1 MSMKS
6 LFVRLPAHSKKRLK
20 EHKKEAMQ
28 MPSSPA
34 LESKKNMRLCYG
46 LAALSQSDRLVP
58 WAFERRELKPDDIAV
73 KVQFCGVCHSD
84 LHAIRGN
91 SRFPLVPGHEMVGE
105 VTEIGAE
112 VTKFQ
117 VGDAVVVGNIVDSCG
132 HCPPCKSYEE
142 SYCREFPT
150 TTYDGIDRHDGSI
163 TRGGYSNEYVVKTD
177 FAYHLPSGL
186 DPASVAPLV
195 CAGVTT
201 WSPLHQWN
209 IGPGKTVGIVGI
221 GGLGHMAIKFAHALG
236 AQVIVFTTS
245 KQKLAA
251 ALELGA
257 DEAILS
263 TDAEKMAAQ
272 KYRFDF
278 ILDTVSARHLLD
290 PYLLALNLD
299 GTLCCLGIP
308 DRMEFTPV
316 LLTLGR
322 RRLTSS
328 GSAGTLETQEMLDFC
343 SKHKIAADV
352 EVISAA
358 DINEGFDRLEQGDVH
373 YRLVI
378 DMATLKAP
386 DRDKA
391 KA

>member
-1 MSMKS
+1 MSNNP
-6 LFVRLPAHSKKRLK
+6 RLEQDGS
-20 EHKKEAMQ
+20 
-28 MPSSPA
+28 
-34 LESKKNMRLCYG
+34 MRLSYG
-46 LAALSQSDRLVP
+46 LAAIKKGDRLVP
-58 WAFERRELKPDDIAV
+58 WAFDRRALRSDDVAV
-73 KVQFCGVCHSD
+73 KIQFCGVCHSD

-91 SRFPLVPGHEMVGE
+91 SRFPLVPGHEIVGE
-105 VTEIGAE
+105 VTEIGTD

-132 HCPPCKSYEE
+132 QCSPCESHEE

-150 TTYDGIDRHDGSI
+150 TTYDGIDRQDGSI

-177 FAYHLPSGL
+177 FVYHLPAGL

-201 WSPLHQWN
+201 WSPLRHWN

-236 AQVIVFTTS
+236 ANVVVFTTS
-245 KQKLAA
+245 EQKLAA
-251 ALELGA
+251 ALDLGA

-263 TDAEKMAAQ
+263 TDAKKMAAQ

-278 ILDTVSARHLLD
+278 ILDTVSNPHRLD

-316 LLTLGR
+316 LLTMGR

-328 GSAGTLETQEMLDFC
+328 GSAGTRETQEMLDFC
-343 SKHKIAADV
+343 RQHKISADV
-352 EVISAA
+352 ETIAA
-358 DINEGFDRLEQGDVH
+358 GDINNGFDRLERGHVR

-378 DMATLKAP
+378 DMATLTPPVGDNA
-386 DRDKA
+386 RSQ
-391 KA
+391 

>member
-1 MSMKS
+1 MPTTSAKQDRSMRS
-6 LFVRLPAHSKKRLK
+6 
-20 EHKKEAMQ
+20 
-28 MPSSPA
+28 
-34 LESKKNMRLCYG
+34 CYG
-46 LAALSQSDRLVP
+46 LAALSQGDRLVP
-58 WAFERRELKPDDIAV
+58 WVFERRALRPDDIAV
-73 KVQFCGVCHSD
+73 KIQFCGVCHSD

-91 SRFPLVPGHEMVGE
+91 SRFPLIPGHEMVGE

-132 HCPPCKSYEE
+132 HCPPCKSHEE
-142 SYCREFPT
+142 VYCREFPT

-177 FAYHLPSGL
+177 FAYHLPDGL

-201 WSPLHQWN
+201 WSPLQHWN

-236 AQVIVFTTS
+236 AHVVVFTTS
-245 KQKLAA
+245 EKKFAD
-251 ALELGA
+251 ALNLGA

-263 TDAEKMAAQ
+263 TDAKKMAAQ

-278 ILDTVSARHLLD
+278 ILDTVSAPHQLD
-290 PYLLALNLD
+290 PYLLALTLD

-308 DRMEFTPV
+308 ARMEFTPV
-316 LLTLGR
+316 LLTMGR

-328 GSAGTLETQEMLDFC
+328 GSAGTLETQQMLDFC
-343 SKHKIAADV
+343 SQHKISSDV

-358 DINEGFDRLEQGDVH
+358 DINKGFERLEQGDVH

-378 DMATLKAP
+378 NMATLTAP
-386 DRDKA
+386 DKNA
-391 KA
+391 A

>member
-1 MSMKS
+1 MSNNTS
-6 LFVRLPAHSKKRLK
+6 LEQDRSKRL
-20 EHKKEAMQ
+20 
-28 MPSSPA
+28 S
-34 LESKKNMRLCYG
+34 YG
-46 LAALSQSDRLVP
+46 LAAIEKGDRLVP
-58 WAFERRELKPDDIAV
+58 WAFNRRALRSDDIAV
-73 KVQFCGVCHSD
+73 KIQFCGVCHSD

-105 VTEIGAE
+105 VTEIGTD

-117 VGDAVVVGNIVDSCG
+117 VGDVVVIGNIVDSCG
-132 HCPPCKSYEE
+132 QCPPCKSHEE
-142 SYCREFPT
+142 PYCREFPT
-150 TTYDGIDRHDGSI
+150 TTYDGIDRQDGSI

-195 CAGVTT
+195 CAGVTP
-201 WSPLHQWN
+201 WSVLRHWN
-209 IGPGKTVGIVGI
+209 IGLEKTVGIVGI

-236 AQVIVFTTS
+236 AHVIVFTTS
-245 KQKLAA
+245 EPKLAA

-272 KYRFDF
+272 KYRCDF

-308 DRMEFTPV
+308 ERMEFTPV
-316 LLTLGR
+316 LLTMGR

-328 GSAGTLETQEMLDFC
+328 GSAGTRETQEMLDFC
-343 SKHKIAADV
+343 REHKISADV
-352 EVISAA
+352 ETIAAA
-358 DINEGFDRLEQGDVH
+358 DINDGFDRLERGDVR

-378 DMATLKAP
+378 DMATLTAP
-386 DRDKA
+386 D
-391 KA
+391 